1 MTSSPGC
8 AVVWEPQDA
17 AWLMLLPAAKQA
29 GMPPLK
35 LTRHALGLSLPQAA
49 SLDAP
54 AVKLWGEDA
63 LLKWPGAMQPIIHS
77 RDAYMARSIAAAA
90 SGRPEGLTPAYV
102 LTQAASGE
110 GDVGA
115 AVLQYAMPAGGDP
128 GACPPG
134 AGAGQYSPLPG
145 PRTVVA
151 VVGTA
156 HVRGMLREWGPAQRD
171 CSLRTLL

>member
-1 MTSSPGC
+1 MASFPT
-8 AVVWEPQDA
+8 
-17 AWLMLLPAAKQA
+17 QA
-29 GMPPLK
+29 P
-35 LTRHALGLSLPQAA
+35 

-63 LLKWPGAMQPIIHS
+63 LLKWPGAMQPVIHA

-90 SGRPEGLTPAYV
+90 AGRPEGLTPAFV
-102 LTQAASGE
+102 LTQAPGGGGE
-110 GDVGA
+110 GGEGGA
-115 AVLQYAMPAGGDP
+115 AVLQYAMPMGGDP

-134 AGAGQYSPLPG
+134 AGAGQYAPLQG

-171 CSLRTLL
+171 CSLHSLL

>member
-1 MTSSPGC
+1 
-8 AVVWEPQDA
+8 
-17 AWLMLLPAAKQA
+17 MLLPAAKQA